1 MTLAEIE
8 RAIRATRKEMRDK
21 GIRRIS
27 CFNGG
32 LQGEVYSLNTR
43 MFYLETELKEE
54 KKRQTA
60 EAEKVGLR
68 WPDGLQNY

>member
-54 KKRQTA
+54 KKRQKKLDTT
-60 EAEKVGLR
+60 EKLFTKEV
-68 WPDGLQNY
+68 

>member
-27 CFNGG
+27 CFRRA
-32 LQGEVYSLNTR
+32 SR
-43 MFYLETELKEE
+43 PFRLEIGAVLE
-54 KKRQTA
+54 
-60 EAEKVGLR
+60 G
-68 WPDGLQNY
+68 